1 MNSNWYLITVAHGA
15 VGWIKHSGASPY
27 GKIMYIYLDIIL
39 QYWTSLDWTLG
50 QFSMCIML
58 WSIENKYL
66 NVKAF
71 IVHYYSSLIW
81 SSQML
86 LTQSSL
92 YLGAAASPTWWW
104 PSHSSLSRCCGD
116 HDWRSRARVLLLKER
131 PECLPRVHHTLQRKD
146 NVCSSWLCLFT
157 TFNVLWIC
165 S

>member
-50 QFSMCIML
+50 QFSMCIMS

-81 SSQML
+81 SCQML
-86 LTQSSL
+86 LTQPSL
-92 YLGAAASPTWWW
+92 YLGAAASRTMVMAVTFLFIQMLWRPWLTFPCPRLAPERTPGV
-104 PSHSSLSRCCGD
+104 PSTCSPHTP
-116 HDWRSRARVLLLKER
+116 KER
-131 PECLPRVHHTLQRKD
+131 QCVFLLTLFVHY
-146 NVCSSWLCLFT
+146 F
-157 TFNVLWIC
+157 
-165 S
+165 